1 MSLRLSET
9 SWFMVIH
16 HITIVFVT
24 LQGLKAKNDE
34 HKPGSLVVSSL
45 LGKRTK
51 KQIRGIMKFRRP
63 HLSFQTT
70 VPNECPSI
78 ILCIARHQKSPTT
91 HQTNKS
97 AKITVQILFIKRP
110 IWCSTKNPSN
120 YESTR
125 YTQNWPT
132 PAKQWKSSA
141 LWTCIWETDINN
153 TYASYI
159 WIKYKPKQLDT
170 TCMCKNM

>member
-78 ILCIARHQKSPTT
+78 ILCGFALLDI
-91 HQTNKS
+91 
-97 AKITVQILFIKRP
+97 
-110 IWCSTKNPSN
+110 KNPQQLTNLTNHPKQQSN
-120 YESTR
+120 SPYKTSQQKIPPWRVDKIRSELTNSCDVS
-125 YTQNWPT
+125 
-132 PAKQWKSSA
+132 WKSSA

-159 WIKYKPKQLDT
+159 WIKYKPKQLYT